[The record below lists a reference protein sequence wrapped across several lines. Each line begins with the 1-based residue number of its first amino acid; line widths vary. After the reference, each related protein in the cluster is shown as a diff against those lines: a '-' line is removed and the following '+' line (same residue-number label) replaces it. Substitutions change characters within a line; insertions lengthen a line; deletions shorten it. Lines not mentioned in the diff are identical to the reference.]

1 MKTEISMM
9 QYFFPILALY
19 DILQSSSGW
28 RFGCEHMRPVQTAVF
43 MWRAANQNKNGLKEG
58 GRDLKEFVLHRIW
71 TEMRQQGHIYGK
83 YLVNK

>member
-43 MWRAANQNKNGLKEG
+43 M
-58 GRDLKEFVLHRIW
+58 
-71 TEMRQQGHIYGK
+71 
-83 YLVNK
+83 